1 MRHRSN
7 TVLIHDE
14 IDRGLS
20 PRCSRLPVEAFC
32 IDKYF
37 LGKFGRSR
45 FERMMLVQ
53 AYSYFKLH
61 ITISIMFGKK
71 VNRYKE
77 LDLLDV

>member
-7 TVLIHDE
+7 TVLIHDG
-14 IDRGLS
+14 IDKGLS
-20 PRCSRLPVEAFC
+20 PRCSRLAVETFC

-37 LGKFGRSR
+37 LRQVREISLR
-45 FERMMLVQ
+45 
-53 AYSYFKLH
+53 YFKLH
-61 ITISIMFGKK
+61 ITIPIMLEKK

>member
-7 TVLIHDE
+7 TVLIHDG

-20 PRCSRLPVEAFC
+20 PRCPGLAVETFG

-37 LGKFGRSR
+37 LRQFWRSR

-61 ITISIMFGKK
+61 ITISIMLGKK
-71 VNRYKE
+71 VNQYKE